1 MAIVTPDDPQNCQ
14 YTDAPFT
21 ATADIV
27 ARGIADVAQ
36 QIPPHIGAD
45 AGAPRAAY
53 DRAARILNFVLAGA
67 ILLLLSPLWLLI
79 AVAIRVSSPGPVFYT
94 RTVIGRGGQPFKYYK
109 FRTMTQD
116 NDDSAHRAFL
126 ESYVKLNKPFAIE
139 RDPVTGQERAV
150 FKVVGDP
157 RVTGVGRVLRRL
169 SLDEIPQLFNVLR
182 GEMNI
187 VGPRPP
193 IEFEFEMYDAST
205 MERLNVRPG
214 LTGLAQVSGRG
225 RLTFAEMV
233 ALDITYVRERS
244 LLLDLRI
251 MLLTVLV
258 MCKGA

>member
-1 MAIVTPDDPQNCQ
+1 MALVSPDDPQSYD
-14 YTDAPFT
+14 YTDASST
-21 ATADIV
+21 TDIA
-27 ARGIADVAQ
+27 ARGIAKVAR
-36 QIPPHIGAD
+36 QISPHVGAD
-45 AGAPRAAY
+45 AVAPHAAY

-79 AVAIRVSSPGPVFYT
+79 AVAIRVSSPGPIFYT
-94 RTVIGRGGQPFKYYK
+94 RTVIGRGAQPFKYYK

>member
-1 MAIVTPDDPQNCQ
+1 MARVSPDDPQSYE
-14 YTDAPFT
+14 YTGPSFT
-21 ATADIV
+21 TDIV
-27 ARGIADVAQ
+27 TRGIADVAQ
-36 QIPPHIGAD
+36 QIPPHAGAD
-45 AGAPRAAY
+45 LVAPHAGY
-53 DRAARILNFVLAGA
+53 DRAARVLNFALAGA

-79 AVAIRVSSPGPVFYT
+79 AVAIRLSSPGPVFYT
-94 RTVIGRGGQPFKYYK
+94 RTVIGRGGQPFTYYK
-109 FRTMTQD
+109 FRTMTRN

-126 ESYVKLNKPFAIE
+126 AAYVKDNRPFTVE
-139 RDPVTGQERAV
+139 WNPVTNVERPV
-150 FKVVGDP
+150 FKVVDDP
-157 RVTGVGRVLRRL
+157 RVTGVGRVLRRT

-205 MERLNVRPG
+205 MERLDVRPG

-225 RLTFAEMV
+225 RLSFTEMV

-244 LLLDLRI
+244 LQLDLRI
-251 MLLTVLV
+251 MLATILV